1 MKKLLFSAFLM
12 LVFQLSNAQNTDF
25 SSNFIAG
32 GSANLWITTDFQSD
46 VSTQDFRSVNAGIRP
61 YLAKSINQN
70 LTLGLVFEYDFNSI
84 QYDVFSPLPEI
95 STELLKN
102 ESQFSAIGVFA
113 RTSFN
118 PDNKLKFY
126 LQPELTYGRAIYTE
140 QRGTIFTADRTDKI
154 YAAVLGFGGLYSLN
168 DRFNLLVRLGS
179 VGYNLTE
186 RNYNLQD
193 VSERVNSAFAS
204 FRPADFSFGIEF
216 KF

>member
-1 MKKLLFSAFLM
+1 M
-12 LVFQLSNAQNTDF
+12 LVFQLANAQNTDF

-32 GSANLWITTDFQSD
+32 GSANLWITTDLQSD
-46 VSTQDFRSVNAGIRP
+46 VPSQDFKSVNAGIRP
-61 YLAKSINQN
+61 YLAKSINPN

-84 QYDVFSPLPEI
+84 QYNIFSPFPEI
-95 STELLKN
+95 GTELLKS

-126 LQPELTYGRAIYTE
+126 LQPELTYGRAIYME
-140 QRGTIFTADRTDKI
+140 QTGTVLTTDRTDKI
-154 YAAVLGFGGLYSLN
+154 YAAVLGFGGIYSLN
-168 DRFNLLVRLGS
+168 DRFNLLVRLGA

-186 RNYNLQD
+186 RNHNLQD
-193 VSERVNSAFAS
+193 LSERVNSGFAS